1 MAAADL
7 ERGWRV
13 PDRLAWTLG
22 FARSLA
28 IYHGQPWRTRALR
41 RHYALFLGPGDLAFD
56 VGAHV
61 GNHARCFASLG
72 ARVIAIE
79 PQPAFAA
86 WLRRLL
92 RARPNVTVLECALA
106 AAPGE
111 VELYQSPRTP
121 TVATVS
127 RRWIEAVRASP
138 GFRRVRWA
146 SGVRVPATTLDALI
160 ARYGLPRFC
169 KIDVEGYEA
178 EVLRGLSQPIPALQL
193 EPQDPVGSVIA
204 RARRILDIVPWLRF
218 RSGLDTLSVSLRSFQ
233 ALWFRL
239 AAECSAVADVVF
251 APDLHQFWFLQFGD
265 AGAIIDTGRRQA
277 ESMLPAIRTALSERV
292 GLSTASR

>member
-7 ERGWRV
+7 ERGWQV

-28 IYHGQPWRTRALR
+28 TYHGQPWRTRALR

-138 GFRRVRWA
+138 GFGRVRWA

-160 ARYGLPRFC
+160 ARHGLPRFC

-178 EVLRGLSQPIPALQL
+178 EVLCGLSQPIPALSFEYL
-193 EPQDPVGSVIA
+193 PAATEV
-204 RARRILDIVPWLRF
+204 ARRAAALLAALGPYRF
-218 RSGLDTLSVSLRSFQ
+218 NPTIGERRRFVWEQWQVIDALDT
-233 ALWFRL
+233 WL
-239 AAECSAVADVVF
+239 AARRADESS
-251 APDLHQFWFLQFGD
+251 GD
-265 AGAIIDTGRRQA
+265 VYARLED
-277 ESMLPAIRTALSERV
+277 
-292 GLSTASR
+292 

>member
-7 ERGWRV
+7 GRGWQV
-13 PDRLAWTLG
+13 PDRLVRTLG

-61 GNHARCFASLG
+61 GNHARCFAGLG

-79 PQPAFAA
+79 PQPPFAA

-92 RARPNVTVLECALA
+92 RAWPDVTVLECALA

-111 VELYQSPRTP
+111 VDLYQSARTP
-121 TVATVS
+121 TVATAS
-127 RRWIEAVRASP
+127 RRWIDAVRASP
-138 GFRRVRWA
+138 GFDRVRWA
-146 SGVRVPATTLDALI
+146 RGIRVPATTLDALI
-160 ARYGLPRFC
+160 ARHGLPRFC

-178 EVLRGLSQPIPALQL
+178 EVLRGLSQPIPTLSFEYLPAAS
-193 EPQDPVGSVIA
+193 DV
-204 RARRILDIVPWLRF
+204 ARRAA
-218 RSGLDTLSVSLRSFQ
+218 GL
-233 ALWFRL
+233 L
-239 AAECSAVADVVF
+239 AALGPYRFNATIGERRRFVWEQWRAIDALDDWLATRRAEGPS
-251 APDLHQFWFLQFGD
+251 GD
-265 AGAIIDTGRRQA
+265 IYARLED
-277 ESMLPAIRTALSERV
+277 
-292 GLSTASR
+292 